1 MYRSMLSMFL
11 LFVISL
17 SVGAQ
22 RSSPPTESELKE
34 ITERG
39 RQLAAYEVAMVQAT
53 AAVAAL
59 KPPEGSIVS
68 FIARKTDIG
77 WQVVF
82 GRIGENKDKFLI
94 TYEAIQVPGLSFV
107 AKKYKKPKEDTA
119 FYLFAATAMDTAV
132 LDFVGEK
139 RPYSVAVLPGP
150 SEQLYVYIIP
160 TVVKPGV
167 YPLGGDARY
176 LMSKDGTKI
185 VEKRY
190 LHKSVIEFT
199 SPVNPQQTGA
209 GFHTA
214 VLDDIPEDTDVYHVL
229 SRKPS
234 VPEWV
239 ATNQYVFQ
247 IDPDG
252 SIKYVTTRDQFLKK
266 GQ

>member
-1 MYRSMLSMFL
+1 
-11 LFVISL
+11 
-17 SVGAQ
+17 
-22 RSSPPTESELKE
+22 
-34 ITERG
+34 
-39 RQLAAYEVAMVQAT
+39 
-53 AAVAAL
+53 
-59 KPPEGSIVS
+59 
-68 FIARKTDIG
+68 
-77 WQVVF
+77 VVF
-82 GRIGENKDKFLI
+82 GNVNDDRDKFLI
-94 TYEAIQVPGLSFV
+94 TYEATQVPGAGFV
-107 AKKYKKPKEDTA
+107 ARKYKKPKEDTA
-119 FYLFAATAMDTAV
+119 FYLSAAIAMDAAV

-150 SEQLYVYIIP
+150 SDQMYVYILPSI
-160 TVVKPGV
+160 VKPGV

-176 LMSKDGTKI
+176 LMSKDGTKV

-199 SPVNPQQTGA
+199 SPVDPQQVSA

-234 VPEWV
+234 MPEWV

-247 IDPDG
+247 IAPDG
-252 SIKYVTTRDQFLKK
+252 SIKYVTTRDLFLKK